1 MSTESTGSESTGAA
15 GPTGARPALESVRAA
30 VVVVPLALASAAV
43 MAVMAAAVTRDEAH
57 EETAEEDGPDDE
69 DGARYDADPCR
80 HFVESAVP
88 TFHDGRHWRRCDGRS
103 VWCDG
108 VDGPGFGF
116 GLRCFAHVIHS
127 ARPAEA
133 LVMNWL

>member
-1 MSTESTGSESTGAA
+1 
-15 GPTGARPALESVRAA
+15 L
-30 VVVVPLALASAAV
+30 VVVPLALASAAV
-43 MAVMAAAVTRDEAH
+43 MPVMAAAVTRDEPD
-57 EETAEEDGPDDE
+57 EETAEEDGTDDE
-69 DGARYDADPCR
+69 DASCDDADPCG
-80 HFVESAVP
+80 HLVESAVP
-88 TFHDGRHWRRCDGRS
+88 TFHDCRHWRRCDGRS

-108 VDGPGFGF
+108 GFDGPGFGF